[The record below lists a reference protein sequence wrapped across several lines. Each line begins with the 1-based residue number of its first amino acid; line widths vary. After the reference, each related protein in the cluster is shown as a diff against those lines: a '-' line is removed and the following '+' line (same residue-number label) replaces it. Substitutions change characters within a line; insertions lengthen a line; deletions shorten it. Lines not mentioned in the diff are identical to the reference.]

1 MHALHEIT
9 SIELCDNDANVGRMV
24 LALME
29 VVGMVVWVLM
39 EVVGMVVWVLMEVVG
54 THYYSASVSS
64 PLPEL
69 QTASSRTLED
79 NDCHGTVH
87 YST

>member
-1 MHALHEIT
+1 MVWILME
-9 SIELCDNDANVGRMV
+9 VFGRMV
-24 LALME
+24 WTLMEVDRRMVSALME
-29 VVGMVVWVLM
+29 VDRRIVWT
-39 EVVGMVVWVLMEVVG
+39 LMEVVG
-54 THYYSASVSS
+54 THYCSAFVSS
-64 PLPEL
+64 LPEL